1 LVPPLLERLERQRYD
16 GDSLFRFNIS
26 DLFSLGPVVA
36 YLREHPRGPRPR
48 VMFLGSSVV
57 WGWEVRAPE
66 TMPAQFQRLNPGL
79 RVLNFGLNASE
90 TPTSYLIARDVVD
103 AVDLFVAIDFG
114 DGANPRLSTMIP
126 VEPRDIERFNLRRPD
141 RVEAMLERAF
151 ARWRLYDDAYR
162 LQSALF
168 GTSTRLFVYMHK
180 TDFLRGRFGPPAADS
195 VPASIAGYREAAGSI
210 QVSHPRAEVEPSGE
224 RVRQLQDRFGVLW
237 EFASMITAHHRRAVF
252 IELAGHSNPIADD
265 DRADLNAVFGPA
277 VAFVKLTVPKALTS
291 DGLHFTPLGSAAIAH
306 VVTDIAPSAARLPQ
320 SSNPAGSAH

>member
-1 LVPPLLERLERQRYD
+1 MSVDAHEGGADGRSRPARGFARPARRLLTALVILAVLDPLVPPLLERLERQRYD

-141 RVEAMLERAF
+141 RVEAMLERA
-151 ARWRLYDDAYR
+151 RL
-162 LQSALF
+162 
-168 GTSTRLFVYMHK
+168 
-180 TDFLRGRFGPPAADS
+180 
-195 VPASIAGYREAAGSI
+195 
-210 QVSHPRAEVEPSGE
+210 
-224 RVRQLQDRFGVLW
+224 
-237 EFASMITAHHRRAVF
+237 
-252 IELAGHSNPIADD
+252 N
-265 DRADLNAVFGPA
+265 
-277 VAFVKLTVPKALTS
+277 VA
-291 DGLHFTPLGSAAIAH
+291 
-306 VVTDIAPSAARLPQ
+306 
-320 SSNPAGSAH
+320 